1 MLFVIF
7 PYFIF
12 IKTFDCNNG
21 IHIAVKYH
29 IIFSSLI
36 KCKKKIDDLFG
47 IEIKFYFAA
56 FK

>member
-21 IHIAVKYH
+21 IRIAVKY
-29 IIFSSLI
+29 ITFSSLI
-36 KCKKKIDDLFG
+36 KYKKKIDDLFG